1 MPEAARWRLRPAA
14 AAAAALPRDLAGVLM
29 QGPRRGEEGR
39 GGAGRRELRGGK
51 GRRGRSSGG
60 TAAAATQPR
69 WRERERRVGR
79 RILPAEP
86 SGDAAELWLAAW
98 MATAVR
104 KGARGVGW
112 GGDGVCGMAVLN
124 EGEGQW
130 RPAMR
135 RR

>member
-14 AAAAALPRDLAGVLM
+14 AAAAALPRDLAGELM

-69 WRERERRVGR
+69 RRERERERERGEWAAAFCPPSRRETRPSSGSPHGWRRRYGR
-79 RILPAEP
+79 GP
-86 SGDAAELWLAAW
+86 G
-98 MATAVR
+98 
-104 KGARGVGW
+104 GVGL
-112 GGDGVCGMAVLN
+112 GGVTAFV
-124 EGEGQW
+124 EW
-130 RPAMR
+130 RC
-135 RR
+135 

>member
-14 AAAAALPRDLAGVLM
+14 AAAAALPRDLAGELM

-69 WRERERRVGR
+69 RRERERERRVGR
-79 RILPAEP
+79 RLLPAEP

-104 KGARGVGW
+104 KGARG
-112 GGDGVCGMAVLN
+112 GGGVTAFV
-124 EGEGQW
+124 EW
-130 RPAMR
+130 RC
-135 RR
+135 